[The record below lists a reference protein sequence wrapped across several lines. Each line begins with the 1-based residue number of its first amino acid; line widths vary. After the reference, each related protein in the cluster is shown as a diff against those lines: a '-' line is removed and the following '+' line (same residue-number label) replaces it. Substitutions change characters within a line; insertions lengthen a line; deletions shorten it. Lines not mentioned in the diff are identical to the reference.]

1 MGSFLTALL
10 GAFKFEL
17 DEADVRLFLNSAHR
31 GNARLSLKIVASIA
45 SSAAMDASAVA
56 ASLLSFGASITGPTP
71 IRT

>member
-31 GNARLSLKIVASIA
+31 GNARMSLKIVASIA
-45 SSAAMDASAVA
+45 
-56 ASLLSFGASITGPTP
+56 
-71 IRT
+71 